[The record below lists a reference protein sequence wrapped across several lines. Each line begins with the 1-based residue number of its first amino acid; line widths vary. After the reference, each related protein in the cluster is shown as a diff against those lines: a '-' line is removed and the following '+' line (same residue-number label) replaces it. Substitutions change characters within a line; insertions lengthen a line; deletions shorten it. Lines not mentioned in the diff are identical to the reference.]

1 MAEYRRF
8 YQSGGS
14 YFFTVVTYNRMP
26 ILTTSENLSRLH
38 QSFKHV
44 MNQHSFTIEAMV
56 ILPDHL
62 HCIWQLPPGD
72 SDFSTRWRLIKRY
85 FSITKDKPVNPVRM
99 SSTFQLDDSHGAL
112 NPVFALKGI
121 LSSSPIQA
129 PIEAGLRTR
138 QAVGFS
144 NGVTERGEK
153 NIWQRRFWEH
163 FLRDE
168 EDWRR
173 HIDYIHYNPV
183 KHGYVQNPA
192 DWPHGSFQKAL
203 QEGLYPIGWGM
214 KEPSFISDMNK
225 E

>member
-1 MAEYRRF
+1 MSEYRRV
-8 YQSGGS
+8 YQHGGS
-14 YFFTVVTYNRMP
+14 YFFTVVTYNRTP

-44 MNQHSFTIEAMV
+44 MNHHSFTIEAMV

-85 FSITKDKPVNPVRM
+85 FSIMKDKP
-99 SSTFQLDDSHGAL
+99 
-112 NPVFALKGI
+112 
-121 LSSSPIQA
+121 
-129 PIEAGLRTR
+129 
-138 QAVGFS
+138 
-144 NGVTERGEK
+144 VTERGEK
-153 NIWQRRFWEH
+153 NVWQRRFWEH

-173 HIDYIHYNPV
+173 HMDYIHYNPV

-192 DWPHGSFQKAL
+192 DWPHSSFPKAL
-203 QEGLYPIGWGM
+203 QEGLYPTGWGM
-214 KEPSFISDMNK
+214 KEPSCISGMNK

>member
-1 MAEYRRF
+1 MSEYRRV
-8 YQSGGS
+8 YQHGGS
-14 YFFTVVTYNRMP
+14 YFFTVVTYNRTP

-85 FSITKDKPVNPVRM
+85 FSIMKDKP
-99 SSTFQLDDSHGAL
+99 
-112 NPVFALKGI
+112 
-121 LSSSPIQA
+121 
-129 PIEAGLRTR
+129 
-138 QAVGFS
+138 
-144 NGVTERGEK
+144 VTERGEK

-173 HIDYIHYNPV
+173 HMDYIHYNPV

-192 DWPHGSFQKAL
+192 DWPHSSFQKSL
-203 QEGLYPIGWGM
+203 QEGLYLIGWGT
-214 KEPSFISDMNK
+214 KELSFISDMNK

>member
-1 MAEYRRF
+1 MGEYRRL
-8 YQSGGS
+8 YQQGGS
-14 YFFTVVTYNRMP
+14 YFFTVVTYNRAP
-26 ILTTSENLSRLH
+26 ILTASENLSRLH

-44 MNQHSFTIEAMV
+44 MNQYSFTIEAMV

-85 FSITKDKPVNPVRM
+85 FSIMKDKP
-99 SSTFQLDDSHGAL
+99 
-112 NPVFALKGI
+112 
-121 LSSSPIQA
+121 
-129 PIEAGLRTR
+129 
-138 QAVGFS
+138 
-144 NGVTERGEK
+144 VTERGEK

-173 HIDYIHYNPV
+173 HMDYIHYNPV

-192 DWPHGSFQKAL
+192 DWPHSSFQKAL
-203 QEGLYPIGWGM
+203 QEGLYPIGWGT
-214 KEPSFISDMNK
+214 KELSFISDMNK